1 MGEEELVVCDSREI
15 LCLAPAFEW
24 KDPFKERLFGLTNN
38 QKPREDVKELYFHQV
53 STLTHY
59 NKYLINILKRIF
71 MMIWCQNH
79 RSREETEF
87 ELLDTDSLKT
97 MPILIVLSNM
107 QKQVLMIF

>member
-1 MGEEELVVCDSREI
+1 
-15 LCLAPAFEW
+15 
-24 KDPFKERLFGLTNN
+24 
-38 QKPREDVKELYFHQV
+38 
-53 STLTHY
+53 
-59 NKYLINILKRIF
+59 

>member
-1 MGEEELVVCDSREI
+1 L
-15 LCLAPAFEW
+15 EW
-24 KDPFKERLFGLTNN
+24 KDPILKERLFGLTNN
-38 QKPREDVKELYFHQV
+38 QETTEMLKNFIFTKFQRLIPTTNT
-53 STLTHY
+53 S
-59 NKYLINILKRIF
+59 INILKTNF
-71 MMIWCQNH
+71 LMMIWCQNH